1 MDELSVNQHLGLKVP
16 MKWAKTP
23 QYRAEQLFASQD
35 YLRDLTEENY
45 DLSF

>member
-1 MDELSVNQHLGLKVP
+1 MDELSVNQQLGLKVQ

-23 QYRAEQLFASQD
+23 QYSAAQLFASQD